1 MENKPEIEPSS
12 SSLPNII
19 LLGMIFVFQYYS
31 KSKEVS
37 TTFNEEQK
45 KKGDKLFWLYLLALQ
60 MGKASQWCIS
70 PYSFEFFDKYHNMK
84 EETIAKFI
92 CVSFLSSTFFGTFF
106 VGYLND
112 QGNKRNP
119 CILFGVIM
127 SISTITRLIKNN
139 CVLLISQLCFGIA
152 SSILFSSFE
161 NWFVAQ
167 CNMHL
172 TDKNTHDAILTN
184 AFEKNALSDSI
195 VAMCLNM
202 FVSMIKNKYGFHMP
216 FVLSFIFCICV
227 LFFVIKL
234 YDDSFP
240 NAIPIQHK
248 QNNKM

>member
-1 MENKPEIEPSS
+1 MDNKPAIEPSS
-12 SSLPNII
+12 SSLPYII
-19 LLGMIFVFQYYS
+19 LLSMIFIFQYYS
-31 KSKEVS
+31 KSKEIS
-37 TTFNEEQK
+37 TTFHPEQK
-45 KKGDKLFWLYLLALQ
+45 KKGDKLFWLYLIALQ

-92 CVSFLSSTFFGTFF
+92 CVSFLSSTFFGTFLI
-106 VGYLND
+106 GYLND
-112 QGNKRNP
+112 QVNKRNP

-127 SISTITRLIKNN
+127 GISTITRLFHNN
-139 CVLLISQLCFGIA
+139 YILFFSQLCFGVS

-161 NWFVAQ
+161 NWFITQ
-167 CNMHL
+167 CNTHL

-202 FVSMIKNKYGFHMP
+202 LVSILKNKYGFHMP
-216 FVLSFIFCICV
+216 FTLSFIFCISV
-227 LFFVIKL
+227 ILFVIVS
-234 YDDSFP
+234 YDDSFA
-240 NAIPIQHK
+240 NDNNHSQD